1 MQVCIK
7 NSKYKP
13 FYLFIV
19 CCGLWTWRKE
29 FILLILC
36 EIFNWSFCINWE
48 QSLNWIL
55 LCEISSAWKVFPT
68 EWTIP
73 FLNSFIYYVVHR
85 IYIFSPF
92 SNIKI
97 TFPIDR
103 HQKLAQDSFSKA
115 IHYSYNSTDPKWE
128 NQEQWMCN
136 LCIHGTYY
144 KYTAL
149 QWLWKIKGRKCSW
162 FVVWCMQNWWSELLV
177 QRPSIY
183 MKGLYFLVTSAQLTQ
198 FCESSFID
206 VLLLHLFCRCLF
218 LKNYNWCW
226 YLETFNSV
234 TEYLQGGP
242 SHYTTLLLF

>member
-1 MQVCIK
+1 M
-7 NSKYKP
+7 
-13 FYLFIV
+13 FIV
-19 CCGLWTWRKE
+19 CCVLWTWRKE

-136 LCIHGTYY
+136 LCIHGTY

-162 FVVWCMQNWWSELLV
+162 FVVWCMQNWWNELLV
-177 QRPSIY
+177 QKAIH
-183 MKGLYFLVTSAQLTQ
+183 LYERFILLGDFCSVDPILRKFIHWCTVTA
-198 FCESSFID
+198 FI
-206 VLLLHLFCRCLF
+206 LPMPFSQEL
-218 LKNYNWCW
+218 
-226 YLETFNSV
+226 
-234 TEYLQGGP
+234 
-242 SHYTTLLLF
+242 

>member
-1 MQVCIK
+1 M
-7 NSKYKP
+7 
-13 FYLFIV
+13 FIV
-19 CCGLWTWRKE
+19 CCVLWTWRKE

-136 LCIHGTYY
+136 LCIHGTY

-162 FVVWCMQNWWSELLV
+162 FVVWCMQNWWNELLV
-177 QRPSIY
+177 QKAIH
-183 MKGLYFLVTSAQLTQ
+183 LYERFILLGD
-198 FCESSFID
+198 FCSVDPILRKFI
-206 VLLLHLFCRCLF
+206 H
-218 LKNYNWCW
+218 WCTATAFI
-226 YLETFNSV
+226 LPMPFSQE
-234 TEYLQGGP
+234 L
-242 SHYTTLLLF
+242 

>member
-1 MQVCIK
+1 MWLWYQQKIGDIRTKCWIPLALTALEGKGFWKHPIIVPIMQVCIK

-13 FYLFIV
+13 FYL
-19 CCGLWTWRKE
+19 CCGLRTWRKE

-115 IHYSYNSTDPKWE
+115 IHYSYNSTDPK
-128 NQEQWMCN
+128 
-136 LCIHGTYY
+136 
-144 KYTAL
+144 
-149 QWLWKIKGRKCSW
+149 
-162 FVVWCMQNWWSELLV
+162 
-177 QRPSIY
+177 
-183 MKGLYFLVTSAQLTQ
+183 
-198 FCESSFID
+198 
-206 VLLLHLFCRCLF
+206 
-218 LKNYNWCW
+218 
-226 YLETFNSV
+226 
-234 TEYLQGGP
+234 
-242 SHYTTLLLF
+242 

>member
-1 MQVCIK
+1 M
-7 NSKYKP
+7 
-13 FYLFIV
+13 FIV
-19 CCGLWTWRKE
+19 CCGLSTWRKE

-36 EIFNWSFCINWE
+36 KIFNWSFCINWE

-136 LCIHGTYY
+136 LCIHGTY

-162 FVVWCMQNWWSELLV
+162 FVVWCMQNWWNELLV
-177 QRPSIY
+177 QKAIH
-183 MKGLYFLVTSAQLTQ
+183 LYERFILLGD
-198 FCESSFID
+198 FCSVDPILRKFI
-206 VLLLHLFCRCLF
+206 H
-218 LKNYNWCW
+218 WCTATAFI
-226 YLETFNSV
+226 LPMPFSQE
-234 TEYLQGGP
+234 L
-242 SHYTTLLLF
+242 